1 MQTKIADEALADDTL
16 YDSVIEHRRKFI
28 GLKGFDYD
36 SLRKKAL
43 KIVPKGEIR
52 AKWETDYK
60 NTVTN
65 MIMGE
70 APSFEDILTAL
81 DSLNNQ
87 IAKS

>member
-1 MQTKIADEALADDTL
+1 MQTKIADEALADDNL

-36 SLRKKAL
+36 SLRKGTL
-43 KIVPKGEIR
+43 KIAPTGEIR

-60 NTVTN
+60 NTVAN

-70 APSFEDILTAL
+70 APSFEDIMLAL
-81 DSLNNQ
+81 EDLNNR
-87 IAKS
+87 INKS